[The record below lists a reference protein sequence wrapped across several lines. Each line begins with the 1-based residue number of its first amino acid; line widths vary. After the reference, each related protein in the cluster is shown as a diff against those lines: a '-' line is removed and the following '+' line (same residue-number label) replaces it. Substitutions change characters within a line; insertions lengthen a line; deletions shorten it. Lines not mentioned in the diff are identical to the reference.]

1 MTMTAQTVQRNSAQY
16 ISPTRERVM
25 GVLFL
30 SAAVA
35 MWFFFLRN
43 TEPGVLTT
51 FGMTPGGSKVA
62 APDWVFETSFALQ
75 VLIFFTAFLGVYQL
89 ARGFKQRT
97 NLVLGIVSG
106 FFIFAFLAWGTA
118 GVSLNLAGLLRVMVI
133 RSVPLTLG
141 AFSGILCERSGV
153 FNIAIEGMMLTAA
166 FTATFFGSI
175 TQNIWIGLIAGSLSG
190 MLLGGVLAVLAIK
203 YKVDQI
209 IAGTVIN
216 IFSTGLTSFLSAKFL
231 QKYQQLN
238 NPGRFPNWDLP
249 GLSQIPFIGPIFF
262 SHNLYVYSMYVLL
275 IVLTV
280 ALFYT
285 RWGLRL
291 RSVGEHPK
299 AADTLGIPVNRTRYM
314 AVLLG
319 GLMAGFAG
327 TYFTLGSVGRFD
339 EVLTAGRGFIALA
352 AMIFG
357 NWHPF
362 GAFGAGLLFGFSD
375 SLAGKLTILRVP
387 IHNKFLE
394 MAPYLVTIIVLAGVI
409 GRGQPPAAGGKPYEK
424 E

>member
-1 MTMTAQTVQRNSAQY
+1 MTAQTIRRNSAQY

-30 SAAVA
+30 ITALA

-43 TEPGVLTT
+43 TEPGVVTT

-62 APDWVFETSFALQ
+62 APDWVFETAFALQ
-75 VLIFFTAFLGVYQL
+75 VLIFLTTFLGVYQL

-97 NLVLGIVSG
+97 NLILGLVSG

-166 FTATFFGSI
+166 FTATLFGSV
-175 TQNIWIGLIAGSLSG
+175 TQNIWIGLVSGMLSG

-231 QKYQQLN
+231 QKYQDLN

-262 SHNLYVYSMYVLL
+262 SHNLYVYTMYVLL

-357 NWHPF
+357 NWNPL

-409 GRGQPPAAGGKPYEK
+409 GRSQPPAAGGKPYEK

>member
-1 MTMTAQTVQRNSAQY
+1 MTAQTIGRNSTQY

-25 GVLFL
+25 GWLFL
-30 SAAVA
+30 IAAVA

-43 TEPGVLTT
+43 TEPGVVTT

-62 APDWVFETSFALQ
+62 APDWVFETFFALQ
-75 VLIFFTAFLGVYQL
+75 VLIFITAFLGVYQL
-89 ARGFKQRT
+89 ARGFKRRT
-97 NLVLGIVSG
+97 NLILGLVSG

-166 FTATFFGSI
+166 FTATLFGSV
-175 TQNIWIGLIAGSLSG
+175 TQNIWIGLLSGMLSG

-262 SHNLYVYSMYVLL
+262 SHNLYVYTMYVLL

-357 NWHPF
+357 NWNPF

>member
-1 MTMTAQTVQRNSAQY
+1 MTAQTIGRNSAQY

-30 SAAVA
+30 ITALA

-43 TEPGVLTT
+43 TEPGVVTT

-75 VLIFFTAFLGVYQL
+75 VLIFLTAFLGVYQL

-97 NLVLGIVSG
+97 NLILGLVSG

-118 GVSLNLAGLLRVMVI
+118 GVSLNLAGLLRVMVV

-166 FTATFFGSI
+166 FTATLFGSV
-175 TQNIWIGLIAGSLSG
+175 TQNIWIGLVSGMLSG

-231 QKYQQLN
+231 QKYQELN

-262 SHNLYVYSMYVLL
+262 SHNLYVYTMYVLL

-357 NWHPF
+357 NWNPF

>member
-1 MTMTAQTVQRNSAQY
+1 MTAQTIGRNSTQY

-25 GVLFL
+25 GGLFL
-30 SAAVA
+30 IAAVA

-43 TEPGVLTT
+43 TEPGVVTT

-62 APDWVFETSFALQ
+62 APDWVFETFFALQ
-75 VLIFFTAFLGVYQL
+75 VLIFITAFLGVYQL
-89 ARGFKQRT
+89 ARGFKRRT
-97 NLVLGIVSG
+97 NLILGLVSG

-166 FTATFFGSI
+166 FTATLFGSV
-175 TQNIWIGLIAGSLSG
+175 TQNIWIGLLSGMLSG

-262 SHNLYVYSMYVLL
+262 SHNLYVYTMYVLL

-357 NWHPF
+357 NWNPF

>member
-1 MTMTAQTVQRNSAQY
+1 MTTQTLTRSSSQY

-25 GVLFL
+25 GILFL
-30 SAAVA
+30 IAAVA

-43 TEPGVLTT
+43 TEAGAVTT

-62 APDWVFETSFALQ
+62 MPDWVFETSFALQ
-75 VLIFFTAFLGVYQL
+75 LLIFTTAFLGVYQL
-89 ARGFKQRT
+89 ARGFKRHT

-106 FFIFAFLAWGTA
+106 FFIFAFLAWGTS
-118 GVSLNLAGLLRVMVI
+118 GVSLNLAGLLRVMVV

-166 FTATFFGSI
+166 FTATLFGSI
-175 TQNIWIGLIAGSLSG
+175 THNIWIGLVTGMLSG

-216 IFSTGLTSFLSAKFL
+216 IFATGLTSFLSAKFL
-231 QKYQQLN
+231 QKYQELN
-238 NPGRFPNWDLP
+238 NPGRFPNWEIP

-262 SHNLYVYSMYVLL
+262 SHNLYVYTMYVLL

-357 NWHPF
+357 NWNPF

>member
-1 MTMTAQTVQRNSAQY
+1 
-16 ISPTRERVM
+16 
-25 GVLFL
+25 
-30 SAAVA
+30 
-35 MWFFFLRN
+35 
-43 TEPGVLTT
+43 
-51 FGMTPGGSKVA
+51 
-62 APDWVFETSFALQ
+62 
-75 VLIFFTAFLGVYQL
+75 
-89 ARGFKQRT
+89 
-97 NLVLGIVSG
+97 
-106 FFIFAFLAWGTA
+106 
-118 GVSLNLAGLLRVMVI
+118 
-133 RSVPLTLG
+133 
-141 AFSGILCERSGV
+141 
-153 FNIAIEGMMLTAA
+153 
-166 FTATFFGSI
+166 
-175 TQNIWIGLIAGSLSG
+175 

-231 QKYQQLN
+231 QKYQELN

-262 SHNLYVYSMYVLL
+262 SHNLYVYTMYVLL
-275 IVLTV
+275 IILTV

-357 NWHPF
+357 NWNPF

>member
-1 MTMTAQTVQRNSAQY
+1 MTAQTIGRNSAQY
-16 ISPTRERVM
+16 ISPARERVM

-30 SAAVA
+30 IAAVA

-43 TEPGVLTT
+43 TEPGVVTT

-75 VLIFFTAFLGVYQL
+75 VLIFLTAFLGVYQL

-97 NLVLGIVSG
+97 NLILGLVSG

-166 FTATFFGSI
+166 FTATLFGSV
-175 TQNIWIGLIAGSLSG
+175 TQNIWIGLVSGMLSG

-231 QKYQQLN
+231 QKYQELN

-262 SHNLYVYSMYVLL
+262 SHNLYVYTMYVLL
-275 IVLTV
+275 IILTV

-357 NWHPF
+357 NWNPF

>member
-1 MTMTAQTVQRNSAQY
+1 MTAQTIGRNSTQY

-30 SAAVA
+30 IAAVA

-43 TEPGVLTT
+43 TEPGVVTT

-75 VLIFFTAFLGVYQL
+75 VLIFITAFLGVYQL

-97 NLVLGIVSG
+97 NLILGLVSG

-118 GVSLNLAGLLRVMVI
+118 GVSLNLAGLLRVMVV

-166 FTATFFGSI
+166 FTATLFGSV
-175 TQNIWIGLIAGSLSG
+175 TQNIWIGLLSGMLSG

-262 SHNLYVYSMYVLL
+262 SHNLYVYTMYVLL

-357 NWHPF
+357 NWNPF

>member
-1 MTMTAQTVQRNSAQY
+1 MTTQTMTKSATGY

-30 SAAVA
+30 IIAAAIWV
-35 MWFFFLRN
+35 FFIRN
-43 TEPGVLTT
+43 TTPGVETT
-51 FGMTPGGSKVA
+51 FGMTPGGSQVQT
-62 APDWVFETSFALQ
+62 PDWVFETYTALNI
-75 VLIFFTAFLGVYQL
+75 LLFLSIALAVYQL
-89 ARGFKQRT
+89 VRGFKRYT
-97 NLVLGIVSG
+97 NLVLGVISG
-106 FFIFAFLAWGTA
+106 FFIFAFLAWGA
-118 GVSLNLAGLLRVMVI
+118 SGLSLNLSGLLRVMVI

-166 FTATFFGSI
+166 FCAALFGSLV
-175 TQNIWIGLIAGSLSG
+175 NIWFGLLTAMISG
-190 MLLGGVLAVLAIK
+190 LVLGGVLAVLAIK
-203 YKVDQI
+203 YKVNQI

-216 IFSTGLTSFLSAKFL
+216 IFATGLTSFLSAKFL
-231 QKYQQLN
+231 QKYQYLN
-238 NPGRFPNWDLP
+238 NPGRFPTWDVP

-262 SHNLYVYSMYVLL
+262 SHNLFVYAMYILL

-299 AADTLGIPVNRTRYM
+299 AADTLGIQVNRTRYM

-319 GLMAGFAG
+319 GTMAGFAG
-327 TYFTLGSVGRFD
+327 AYFILGSVGRFD

-357 NWHPF
+357 NWNPF
-362 GAFGAGLLFGFSD
+362 GAFGAGLLFGFAD

-394 MAPYLVTIIVLAGVI
+394 MAPYIVTMIVLAGII
-409 GRGQPPAAGGKPYEK
+409 GRGQPPAAGGQPYEK

>member
-1 MTMTAQTVQRNSAQY
+1 MTAQTTTRNSGQY

-25 GVLFL
+25 GILFL
-30 SAAVA
+30 VAAAA

-43 TEPGVLTT
+43 TEAGVVTT
-51 FGMTPGGSKVA
+51 FGMTPGGSKVT
-62 APDWVFETSFALQ
+62 APDWVFETSLALQ
-75 VLIFFTAFLGVYQL
+75 ILIFTTVFLGVYQV

-106 FFIFAFLAWGTA
+106 FFVFAFLAWGTA

-166 FTATFFGSI
+166 FTATLFGSV
-175 TQNIWIGLIAGSLSG
+175 THNLWIGLVSGMLSG

-231 QKYQQLN
+231 QKYQELN

-262 SHNLYVYSMYVLL
+262 SHNIYVYTMYVLL

-299 AADTLGIPVNRTRYM
+299 AADTLGIAVNRTRYM

-357 NWHPF
+357 NWNPF

-394 MAPYLVTIIVLAGVI
+394 MAPYLVTIVVLAGVI

>member
-1 MTMTAQTVQRNSAQY
+1 
-16 ISPTRERVM
+16 
-25 GVLFL
+25 
-30 SAAVA
+30 
-35 MWFFFLRN
+35 
-43 TEPGVLTT
+43 
-51 FGMTPGGSKVA
+51 
-62 APDWVFETSFALQ
+62 
-75 VLIFFTAFLGVYQL
+75 
-89 ARGFKQRT
+89 
-97 NLVLGIVSG
+97 
-106 FFIFAFLAWGTA
+106 
-118 GVSLNLAGLLRVMVI
+118 LNLAGLLRVMVI

-166 FTATFFGSI
+166 FTATLFGSV
-175 TQNIWIGLIAGSLSG
+175 TQNIWIGLVSGMLSG

-231 QKYQQLN
+231 QKYQELN

-262 SHNLYVYSMYVLL
+262 SHNLYVYTMYVLL
-275 IVLTV
+275 IILTV

-299 AADTLGIPVNRTRYM
+299 AADPLGIPVNRTRYM

-357 NWHPF
+357 NWNPF

>member
-1 MTMTAQTVQRNSAQY
+1 MTAQTIGRNSAQY
-16 ISPTRERVM
+16 ISPARERVM

-30 SAAVA
+30 IAAVA

-43 TEPGVLTT
+43 TEPGVVTT

-75 VLIFFTAFLGVYQL
+75 VLIFLTAFLGVYQL

-97 NLVLGIVSG
+97 NLILGLVSG

-166 FTATFFGSI
+166 FTATLFGSV
-175 TQNIWIGLIAGSLSG
+175 TQNIWIGLVSGMLSG

-231 QKYQQLN
+231 QKYQELN

-262 SHNLYVYSMYVLL
+262 SHNLYVYTMYVLL
-275 IVLTV
+275 IILTV

-357 NWHPF
+357 NWNPF

-394 MAPYLVTIIVLAGVI
+394 MAPYLVTIIVLSLI
-409 GRGQPPAAGGKPYEK
+409 HI
-424 E
+424 

>member
-1 MTMTAQTVQRNSAQY
+1 MTAQTIGRNSAQY
-16 ISPTRERVM
+16 ISPARERVM

-30 SAAVA
+30 IAAVA

-43 TEPGVLTT
+43 TEPGVVTT

-75 VLIFFTAFLGVYQL
+75 VLIFLTAFLGVYQL

-97 NLVLGIVSG
+97 DLILGLVSG

-166 FTATFFGSI
+166 FTATLFGSV
-175 TQNIWIGLIAGSLSG
+175 TQNIWIGLVSGMLSG

-231 QKYQQLN
+231 QKYQELN

-262 SHNLYVYSMYVLL
+262 SHNLYVYTMYVLL
-275 IVLTV
+275 IILTV

-357 NWHPF
+357 NWNPF

>member
-1 MTMTAQTVQRNSAQY
+1 MTAQATSRNSGQY
-16 ISPTRERVM
+16 ISPARERAM
-25 GVLFL
+25 GVFFL
-30 SAAVA
+30 IVAAA
-35 MWFFFLRN
+35 MWFFFLRT
-43 TEPGVLTT
+43 TEPGVMTT
-51 FGMTPGGSKVA
+51 FGMTPGGSKVK
-62 APDWVFETSFALQ
+62 APDWVFETALALQ
-75 VLIFFTAFLGVYQL
+75 VLIFLTAFLGVYQL
-89 ARGFKQRT
+89 ARGFKQYT

-106 FFIFAFLAWGTA
+106 FFIFAFLAWGTS

-141 AFSGILCERSGV
+141 ALSGILCERSGV

-166 FTATFFGSI
+166 FTATLFGSV
-175 TQNIWIGLIAGSLSG
+175 THNLWIGLVTGMLSG
-190 MLLGGVLAVLAIK
+190 LLLGGVLAVLAIK
-203 YKVDQI
+203 YKVNQI

-231 QKYQQLN
+231 QKYQHLN
-238 NPGRFPNWDLP
+238 DPGRFPNWDFP

-262 SHNLYVYSMYVLL
+262 SHNLYVYAMYVLVV
-275 IVLTV
+275 VLTV

-319 GLMAGFAG
+319 GLVAGFAG

-357 NWHPF
+357 NWNPF

-409 GRGQPPAAGGKPYEK
+409 GRAQPPAAGGKPYEK